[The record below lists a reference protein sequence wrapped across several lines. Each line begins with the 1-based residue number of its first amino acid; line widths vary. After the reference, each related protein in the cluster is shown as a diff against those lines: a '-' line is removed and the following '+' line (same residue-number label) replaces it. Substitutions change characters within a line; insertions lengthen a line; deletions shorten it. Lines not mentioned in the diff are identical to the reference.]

1 MFDNLF
7 LKWIKAFLVFII
19 TLIVIGACITT
30 IRNANADELEK
41 CSPYREQVEIILK
54 SEAVSIDYY
63 YLMVAESRCT
73 DKAVSVKGALGFWQL
88 MPATGKHYG
97 CSNLHDI
104 ECSTRAA
111 ARYIRHLQSQFKHFE
126 DVIMAYNMG
135 GHNYRRY
142 GATKQAKG
150 LLYTVKRM
158 MKNDNQ

>member
-7 LKWIKAFLVFII
+7 SKWLRAFILFVIA
-19 TLIVIGACITT
+19 LIVIGACITS
-30 IRNANADELEK
+30 IRNANADELER
-41 CSPYREQVEIILK
+41 CRQYRDQVEIILR

-63 YLMVAESRCT
+63 YLMAAESRCT
-73 DKAVSVKGALGFWQL
+73 DKAVSVKGASGFWQL
-88 MPATGKHYG
+88 MPATAKHYG
-97 CSNLHDI
+97 CTDLHNL

-111 ARYIRHLQSQFKHFE
+111 ARYIRHLQSQFRRFD

-142 GATKQAKG
+142 GATKEARG